1 MLRTIA
7 GVIVGY
13 LIFAVPSYLLF
24 RVAHVDPHAPASPV
38 FEVIAVV
45 LGMVFALLAGY
56 VGTAIARRSTMWVAL
71 IIAAILAAGAISSM
85 VATGVNWSPLWALIC
100 MAPAAIAGGW
110 FRLQQHSPHDKGA
123 QP

>member
-1 MLRTIA
+1 MLRTVA
-7 GVIVGY
+7 GVIIGY

-24 RVAHVDPHAPASPV
+24 RLMHVDPHAPASPM

-45 LGMVFALLAGY
+45 LGMVFALIAGY

-100 MAPAAIAGGW
+100 MAPAAVAGGW
-110 FRLQQHSPHDKGA
+110 LRLQHLPNDKGA
-123 QP
+123 